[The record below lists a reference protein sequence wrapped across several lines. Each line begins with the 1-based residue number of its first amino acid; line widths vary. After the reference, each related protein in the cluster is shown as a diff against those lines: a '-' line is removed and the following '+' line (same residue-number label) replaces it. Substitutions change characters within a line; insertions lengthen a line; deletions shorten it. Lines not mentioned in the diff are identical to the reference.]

1 MRFLFYT
8 LILLVNFGQEGTA
21 GTSHTTVSL
30 ARPHHK
36 VSFQVE
42 IARAPH
48 ELNYGLMNRHSL
60 AKSSGMLFIFP
71 KTQQASFWMKNT
83 LIPLDIIFVQ
93 EDGKVVQIHEKA
105 QPLNPDPIHSRTPIK
120 YALELA
126 AGSVQDQNIQLGDR
140 LEQQRQE

>member
-1 MRFLFYT
+1 MKFFFYT
-8 LILLVNFGQEGTA
+8 LILLMNFGQEGTA
-21 GTSHTTVSL
+21 RASHATISL

-42 IARAPH
+42 IVHTPH
-48 ELNYGLMNRHSL
+48 ELHYGLMNRHSL
-60 AKSSGMLFIFP
+60 AKNSGMLFIFP
-71 KTQQASFWMKNT
+71 KTQQTSFWMKNT
-83 LIPLDIIFVQ
+83 LISLDIIFMQ
-93 EDGKVVQIHEKA
+93 EDGKIVQIHEKA